1 MEQQASSQTSS
12 AVERAKDFIM
22 DETIAVSIESK
33 EDLPT
38 FDINGH
44 KTGLAVEKV
53 K

>member
-1 MEQQASSQTSS
+1 MNADDEIGA

-22 DETIAVSIESK
+22 DETIAVSVESK
-33 EDLPT
+33 EDLPA

-53 K
+53 Q